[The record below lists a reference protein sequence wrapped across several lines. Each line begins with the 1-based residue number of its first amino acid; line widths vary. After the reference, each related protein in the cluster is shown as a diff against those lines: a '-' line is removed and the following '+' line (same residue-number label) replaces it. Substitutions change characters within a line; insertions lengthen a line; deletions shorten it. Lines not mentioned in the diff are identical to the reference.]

1 MKIGMVT
8 ACYKPMING
17 VTRMIDLYKERLEQE
32 GHEVTV
38 FTLGEPDLA
47 GDDPHIIR
55 SPAWP
60 LGDTGYYAAVRHKK
74 EAQIQLGQMDIIHCH
89 HLFMSLEFAHRYGQ
103 APIVYTN
110 HTRYDLYADVYVRS
124 LLPFLPET
132 AIQHTMRYLWPKL
145 TNLSDA
151 VISPSASVRRVM
163 REFGVS
169 RPIHVIENGVD
180 LKPFSQPSQPL
191 CKQTFQLSDD
201 DLLAVYVGR
210 LSPEKNLPVL
220 IDEFIQAQRQRP
232 HIHLLLIGDGP
243 LTDKLQEQINAAAL
257 QKNIHFIGAIP
268 SAEVPNYLA
277 AADLFV
283 TASVS
288 EVHPLTVI
296 EGMAAGLPI
305 VGRAAPGLTDCVTPG
320 RSGLLVSTEQGAL
333 AQAIIHLS
341 DYPHQRQQMSHAAQ
355 QESQHFDIERTT
367 QATLALYE
375 ELLASHTPAADSDER
390 YFYDKTK

>member
-8 ACYKPMING
+8 ACYKPVING

-32 GHEVTV
+32 GHIVTV

-47 GDDPHIIR
+47 GDDPHIVR

-145 TNLSDA
+145 TNLSDV
-151 VISPSASVRRVM
+151 VIAPSESLRQVM
-163 REFGVS
+163 SEFGVS

-180 LKPFSQPSQPL
+180 LKPFSKPKQPL
-191 CKQTFQLSDD
+191 CKQAFQLRDT
-201 DLLAVYVGR
+201 DLLAIYVGR

-220 IDEFIQAQRQRP
+220 IDEFMEAQRQRP
-232 HIHLLLIGDGP
+232 HMYLLIIGDGP
-243 LTDKLQEQINAAAL
+243 LSDKLQEQVNGAGL
-257 QKNIHFIGAIP
+257 QKNIRFTGAI
-268 SAEVPNYLA
+268 SAAEVPNYLA

-296 EGMAAGLPI
+296 EAMAAGLPI
-305 VGRAAPGLTDCVTPG
+305 VGRAAPGLTDCVTAG
-320 RSGLLVSTEQGAL
+320 RSGLLVGAEQGAL
-333 AQAIIHLS
+333 AQALMHLL
-341 DYPHQRQQMSHAAQ
+341 DYPHQRQQMSNAARE
-355 QESQHFDIERTT
+355 ESQRFDIERTT

-375 ELLASHTPAADSDER
+375 ELLASHTPAANSHEEILL
-390 YFYDKTK
+390 